1 MIKYGPSSIHSNI
14 LMENNLPRE
23 IIHKGKILA
32 IVFSKNTPVNGVRF
46 LTPTHYPL
54 QIGLIAH
61 PKGKNVPLHIHKDM
75 RYKVNTT
82 QEFLYVIKGSA
93 EVTIATKQWEILEK
107 FTLSGG
113 DFVLFVSGA
122 HGVDIKKGA
131 RLIEVKQGPY
141 PGDDYAKR
149 FQK

>member
-1 MIKYGPSSIHSNI
+1 MSLNTSMK
-14 LMENNLPRE
+14 NLPRE
-23 IIHKGKILA
+23 IIHKGKTLA
-32 IVFSKNTPVNGVRF
+32 IVFSKNLPVEGVRF

-54 QIGLIAH
+54 QIGLIDH
-61 PKGKNVPLHIHKDM
+61 PEGKNVALHIHKDM

-82 QEFLYVIKGSA
+82 QEFIYIVKGKVVI
-93 EVTIATKQWEILEK
+93 TIATEQWEIIEK
-107 FTLSGG
+107 FPLSDG

-149 FQK
+149 YKK

>member
-1 MIKYGPSSIHSNI
+1 MQNNNI
-14 LMENNLPRE
+14 RE
-23 IIHKGKILA
+23 IIHEGKILA
-32 IVFSKNTPVNGVRF
+32 VVFSKDLPAEGVRF

-54 QIGLIAH
+54 QVGLIEH
-61 PKGKNVPLHIHKDM
+61 KNGKNVALHIHKDM

-82 QEFLYVIKGSA
+82 QEFLYVVKGQV
-93 EVTIATKQWEILEK
+93 EITIATKKWEVLEK
-107 FTLSGG
+107 FPLSAG
-113 DFVLFVSGA
+113 DFILFVSGA

-149 FQK
+149 YKK

>member
-1 MIKYGPSSIHSNI
+1 MK
-14 LMENNLPRE
+14 NNSPRE
-23 IIHKGKILA
+23 ITHKGNVLA
-32 IVFSKNTPVNGVRF
+32 IVFSKTTPAEGVCF

-54 QIGLIAH
+54 QIGLIDH
-61 PKGKNVPLHIHKDM
+61 KEGKNVPLHVHKDM

-82 QEFLYVIKGSA
+82 QEFLYVIKGEA
-93 EVTIATKQWEILEK
+93 KVTLATKQWEVLEH
-107 FTLSGG
+107 FTLHTG

-122 HGVDIKKGA
+122 HGVDIKKGS

>member
-1 MIKYGPSSIHSNI
+1 MIKYAASSLNSKNN
-14 LMENNLPRE
+14 MENKHSRE
-23 IIHKGKILA
+23 IVHKGKILA
-32 IVFSKNTPVNGVRF
+32 VVFSKNLPADGVRF

-54 QIGLIAH
+54 QIGLIQH
-61 PKGKNVPLHIHKDM
+61 KLGKNVPLHIHRDM

-82 QEFLYVIKGSA
+82 QEFLYVIKGQV
-93 EVTIATKQWEILEK
+93 EITIATKKWEVLEK
-107 FTLSGG
+107 FPLSQG
-113 DFVLFVSGA
+113 DFILFVGGA

-149 FQK
+149 FKK

>member
-1 MIKYGPSSIHSNI
+1 MQNNNI
-14 LMENNLPRE
+14 RE
-23 IIHKGKILA
+23 IIHEGKILA
-32 IVFSKNTPVNGVRF
+32 VVFSKDLPAEGVRF

-54 QIGLIAH
+54 QVGLIEH
-61 PKGKNVPLHIHKDM
+61 KNGKNVALHVHKDM

-82 QEFLYVIKGSA
+82 QEFLYVVKGQV
-93 EVTIATKQWEILEK
+93 EITIATKKWEVLEK
-107 FTLSGG
+107 FPLSAG
-113 DFVLFVSGA
+113 DFILFVSGA

-149 FQK
+149 YKK

>member
-1 MIKYGPSSIHSNI
+1 MK
-14 LMENNLPRE
+14 NNLPRG
-23 IIHKGKILA
+23 IKHQGKTLA
-32 IVFSKNTPVNGVRF
+32 IVFSKNTPANGVRF

-54 QIGLIAH
+54 QLGLINH
-61 PKGKNVPLHIHKDM
+61 PKGKNVALHIHKDM

-82 QEFLYVIKGSA
+82 QEFLYVVKGK
-93 EVTIATKQWEILEK
+93 VHITIATKQWKIVKK
-107 FTLSGG
+107 FPLSSG
-113 DFVLFVSGA
+113 DFILFVSGA

-149 FQK
+149 YKK